1 MSSLRSTS
9 LRVTL
14 IPWLILFLFLAQ
26 GLRLCIPTDHSHE
39 DHDHGGVHLE
49 SVITSAAD
57 RHESQSS
64 HDGDLDLTLSALLK
78 LFQINPLLFVLF
90 AFVLL
95 FLLLPSGG
103 FGLPRETL
111 RFRPPRGHRY
121 TPPLRAPPR

>member
-14 IPWLILFLFLAQ
+14 IPWLILFVFLAQ
-26 GLRLCIPTDHSHE
+26 GLRLCIPTDHSQE
-39 DHDHGGVHLE
+39 DHDHGGAHLE

-57 RHESQSS
+57 QHESQA

-95 FLLLPSGG
+95 FLLMPAGG
-103 FGLPRETL
+103 FGVPRQAL
-111 RFRPPRGHRY
+111 RFRPARGHRY
-121 TPPLRAPPR
+121 IPPLRAPPR

>member
-9 LRVTL
+9 LRL
-14 IPWLILFLFLAQ
+14 ALLPWLVLFVFLAQ
-26 GLRLCIPTDHSHE
+26 GLRLCIPTDHAHQ
-39 DHDHGGVHLE
+39 DHDHGRVHLE

-57 RHESQSS
+57 QHESQA
-64 HDGDLDLTLSALLK
+64 HDGDLDMTLSALLK

-90 AFVLL
+90 TFVLL

-103 FGLPRETL
+103 FGLPREAL
-111 RFRPPRGHRY
+111 RFRPPRGHCH